1 MFYVTTQQT
10 FQCCFNVVFWLTP
23 RRDVGQRQINV
34 ETTLCISTLK
44 FATSNNV
51 VYFNVDMNNVRQRG
65 NNIFTFNVKFYN
77 VGKRLNN
84 VVKMTT
90 SKKNK

>member
-10 FQCCFNVVFWLTP
+10 FQRCFNVVFWLTP

-44 FATSNNV
+44 FTTSNNV
-51 VYFNVDMNNVRQRG
+51 ESTLC
-65 NNIFTFNVKFYN
+65 IST
-77 VGKRLNN
+77 L
-84 VVKMTT
+84 T
-90 SKKNK
+90 